1 MMWTLARASYD
12 GALIVGAVWL
22 LTRLIR
28 LSPATRTVLWW
39 CAAAKF
45 LLALVWTT
53 PLELPVLPALPVHT
67 TFVAPLADAV
77 IVAPARSSAIDV
89 EVTQADLVWQAIAEW
104 ASFAVI
110 AWTAGLCLVAFVALR
125 RWRETSRLLSQAVVA
140 SADVQQRAGALAAR
154 LGLKRAPEVR
164 ISDAVQTPLVAGLR
178 RPVIVLP
185 AERFALLTSRQ
196 QEMAICHELTHVK
209 RADLWLGCVPALTE
223 RLFFFHPL
231 AHLVSREYS
240 LAREAACDAAVVETL
255 DAAPREYGCLLLA
268 LGVSRPQAGAAA
280 GAAWSFLHLKRR
292 IAMLQEFS
300 SRTTRSRAIAA
311 AVVAAA
317 VLALVPLRLVARPAA
332 VQSGTPPPVVAA
344 HGPETAAP
352 AGHASPSALP
362 ELTAQER
369 VTRAAPD
376 LKFVLIDEGQQTV
389 SGSSQ
394 DLDRARRHQRD
405 GEPLL
410 WFAMDGREYVIRD
423 RDVIREAREAWR
435 SFNEKH
441 IEQFAGREHLEA
453 MRQLGVD
460 SALAAE
466 AGALGAQ
473 MGAMGA
479 QIGAMVGGIVADVIK
494 DFHVDLSGLDSLKEL
509 HHLSDLEQLKD
520 LHVDIERQTT
530 DIDKEVAKVQKD
542 LAKDLEKSSRDV
554 AKVMR
559 EMHEQI
565 RNDLHHS
572 LKRELRDEIDHHRHE
587 IDELKDRLRDL
598 EGPIRDMTE
607 PLKEL
612 AEPLSDFGRHMG
624 DFGREIGD
632 KTREAMEEMREIIER
647 ALKSGRAQSV
657 R

>member
-1 MMWTLARASYD
+1 MMWTLVRASLD

-45 LLALVWTT
+45 LLALIWTS
-53 PLELPVLPALPVHT
+53 PLELPVLPAAPIHRT
-67 TFVAPLADAV
+67 IVAPLADAA
-77 IVAPARSSAIDV
+77 IVLPARSSAIDV
-89 EVTQADLVWQAIAEW
+89 EVTQADLLWHAIGEW
-104 ASFAVI
+104 ASFAVM
-110 AWTAGLCLVAFVALR
+110 AWTAGLCLIAFVALR
-125 RWRETSRLLSQAVVA
+125 RWRETSRLLSGAA
-140 SADVQQRAGALAAR
+140 MAPAEVQQRAGALATR

-164 ISDAVQTPLVAGLR
+164 TSDTVQTPLVTGLR

-185 AERFALLTSRQ
+185 AERFASLTARQ

-311 AVVAAA
+311 AAVGAA

-332 VQSGTPPPVVAA
+332 ASEPRAWLVAA
-344 HGPETAAP
+344 QEPEIGASAR
-352 AGHASPSALP
+352 AASPSVLP
-362 ELTAQER
+362 EAGAQER
-369 VTRAAPD
+369 PD
-376 LKFVLIDEGQQTV
+376 RGETALKFVLIDEGQQTI
-389 SGSSQ
+389 SGSMHE
-394 DLDRARRHQRD
+394 LDRARRHQRD
-405 GEPLL
+405 GAPLL
-410 WFAMDGREYVIRD
+410 WFEMDGREYVIRD

-441 IEQFAGREHLEA
+441 VEQLVSGGHLAA
-453 MRQLGVD
+453 MHQLGVD
-460 SALAAE
+460 SKLAAD
-466 AGALGAQ
+466 AGALGAH
-473 MGAMGA
+473 MGALGA
-479 QIGAMVGGIVADVIK
+479 QIGAMTGGIVADVLK
-494 DFHVDLSGLDSLKEL
+494 DFHFDLSSLDSLKEL
-509 HHLSDLEQLKD
+509 HHLKDLDHLKD
-520 LHVDIERQTT
+520 LHVDVEHQTKE
-530 DIDKEVAKVQKD
+530 IDKEFAKFQKD
-542 LAKDLEKSSRDV
+542 LSKDLEKSSREV
-554 AKVMR
+554 AKAVR
-559 EMHEQI
+559 ELHEQI
-565 RNDLHHS
+565 HDDLQHS

-587 IDELKDRLRDL
+587 IDELKDRLREL
-598 EGPIRDMTE
+598 EGPIREMTE
-607 PLKEL
+607 PLKDL
-612 AEPLSDFGRHMG
+612 AEPLSELGRHMG
-624 DFGREIGD
+624 EVGREIGD
-632 KTREAMEEMREIIER
+632 KTREAMDEMREIIER

>member
-1 MMWTLARASYD
+1 MTWTLARASFD

-22 LTRLIR
+22 LTCLIR

-53 PLELPVLPALPVHT
+53 PLELPVLPAPPVHT
-67 TFVAPLADAV
+67 TFVAPMADAA
-77 IVAPARSSAIDV
+77 IVAPARSAAIDV
-89 EVTQADLVWQAIAEW
+89 EVTQADLVWHAMAEW

-110 AWTAGLCLVAFVALR
+110 AWTAGLCLVALVALR
-125 RWRETSRLLSQAVVA
+125 RWRETSRLLAQAVVA

-185 AERFALLTSRQ
+185 AERFASLTSRQ

-311 AVVAAA
+311 AVVGAA

-332 VQSGTPPPVVAA
+332 PHAGTHASVVAA
-344 HGPETAAP
+344 RGPETAVP
-352 AGHASPSALP
+352 ARHASPSSLP

-369 VTRAAPD
+369 VAHAEPY

-389 SGSSQ
+389 SGSTQ
-394 DLDRARRHQRD
+394 ELELARRHQRD

-410 WFAMDGREYVIRD
+410 WFEMDGREYVIRD

-435 SFNEKH
+435 SFNGKH
-441 IEQFAGREHLEA
+441 LEGLVSGEHLDA

-460 SALAAE
+460 STIAAE
-466 AGALGAQ
+466 AGAFGAQ

-479 QIGAMVGGIVADVIK
+479 QIGAMAGGIVADVLK
-494 DFHVDLSGLDSLKEL
+494 DFHLDLSSLDSLKEL
-509 HHLSDLEQLKD
+509 HHLKDLEQLKD
-520 LHVDIERQTT
+520 LQFDVEHQTK
-530 DIDKEVAKVQKD
+530 DIDKDVARFQKD

-554 AKVMR
+554 AKAMR
-559 EMHEQI
+559 EIHEQI

-587 IDELKDRLRDL
+587 IDELKDRLREL

-607 PLKEL
+607 PLKDL
-612 AEPLSDFGRHMG
+612 AEPLAEIGRHMG
-624 DFGREIGD
+624 DVGREIGD
-632 KTREAMEEMREIIER
+632 NTRDAMEEMRAIIER